1 MKKAFATIS
10 KWVAAHGS
18 KILLGA
24 GIGGL
29 LVATQIAAPVEV
41 QKETKLQSASD
52 VVSSPKTPWKMVCLF
67 LDSALAGLV
76 GFKTQTSSFSK
87 VCLAI
92 ITGCAILITLKVCG
106 IF

>member
-1 MKKAFATIS
+1 MKKLLTTAI
-10 KWVAAHGS
+10 KWLQSNGS
-18 KILLGA
+18 KILIGA

-29 LVATQIAAPVEV
+29 LVATQIAAPEEI
-41 QKETKLQSASD
+41 QTETKLQKAAD
-52 VVSSPKTPWKMVCLF
+52 VVSSPKTPWKIVCLF
-67 LDSALAGLV
+67 LNSALAGLF
-76 GFKTQTSSFSK
+76 GFKTQTRSFSK